1 MDKLVITISPSGSA
15 ANRPSQPDMRV
26 PKLHADA
33 AVESFNAG
41 ASIVHLRGTRLVENP
56 EIPPGRRGPALDN
69 WREVTSLIRSRCD
82 IVINYG
88 SAAMELS
95 VRKPLLA
102 LKPEAGS
109 FLTGHHHLGM
119 LVPVEFQQQ
128 SARDHLEAG
137 VLPEVEI
144 FSSGGIGNMKALI
157 KAGLLHPPYCAT
169 LFFNWSAY
177 VSVPPTL
184 LELQSRL
191 ASLPPDTHWTVCAR
205 GPGEL
210 EMAAHAIML
219 GGHIRVGLENNV
231 ELPPGRP
238 ASSNGELVE
247 RIVRLAHDL
256 GREVATPQEARKML
270 GLPRKPEKAKG

>member
-1 MDKLVITISPSGSA
+1 MDKLVITISPSGRA
-15 ANRPSQPDMRV
+15 ANLPSQPDMRV

-33 AVESFNAG
+33 VVESFNAG
-41 ASIVHLRGTRLVENP
+41 ASIVHLRGTRVTENP
-56 EIPPGRRGPALDN
+56 EIPIGWREPALDN

-109 FLTGHHHLGM
+109 FLIGHYPGGM

-128 SARDHLEAG
+128 SARNHLEAG

-144 FSSGGIGNMKALI
+144 GHSGEIGNLNLLV
-157 KAGLLHPPYCAT
+157 KAGLLHPPYCVT
-169 LFFNWSAY
+169 LFFNFFASLSA
-177 VSVPPTL
+177 PPTL

-191 ASLPPDTHWTVCAR
+191 ALLPPNTHWTVCVR
-205 GPGEL
+205 GPAEL
-210 EMAAHAIML
+210 EMAAYAIIL
-219 GGHIRVGLENNV
+219 GGHVRTGLEHNI
-231 ELPPGRP
+231 EIAPGRP
-238 ASSNGELVE
+238 ASSQGEVVE

-270 GLPRKPEKAKG
+270 GLPRKPEKPKG